1 MEVKKYAPVIIP
13 TLNRYEHFKRCLES
27 LEKCTGS
34 QYTEVYVGIDY
45 PPSEKYKEGWEK
57 ICEYLAS
64 KEKEHCFKKL
74 HVIKRAKNCG
84 VGHPRSNGNLLVSL
98 IKENY
103 ESYIFTEDDNEFSPN
118 YLEYINKCLQRF
130 KDDNRILKV
139 CGYNFVMDFPS
150 SYKNNFYFSKSGC
163 AWGTGSW
170 TEKQNKLAEYESFEK
185 LTNIIRDETLY
196 NLLLDRYP
204 RGITLIHSML
214 KLKKLHGDA
223 IWEIYCALEDKYFI
237 LPIVSKVRNFGNDGT
252 GVHSLKEDV
261 SQNKFYSEQTID
273 ESDTFDFTDDIFTY
287 EPVYLKRNNYKTK
300 ITLRNIY
307 KSLVV
312 VLDIWLLRKFN
323 YMPKLKY
330 I

>member
-103 ESYIFTEDDNEFSPN
+103 ESYIFTEDDNEFSPCFLDFMNKAIVKYKDNPKVFSVSGYNQAEFQVSTSDVIFVYDNSAWGQARWLNKEKPEAN
-118 YLEYINKCLQRF
+118 YLYKVLKKPSNVIKLW
-130 KDDNRILKV
+130 KAYPIL
-139 CGYNFVMDFPS
+139 
-150 SYKNNFYFSKSGC
+150 
-163 AWGTGSW
+163 
-170 TEKQNKLAEYESFEK
+170 
-185 LTNIIRDETLY
+185 
-196 NLLLDRYP
+196 
-204 RGITLIHSML
+204 L
-214 KLKKLHGDA
+214 KLSLSLIRRNKFYGDA
-223 IWEIYCALEDKYFI
+223 SHTVMCICEDKYQ
-237 LPIVSKVRNFGNDGT
+237 VRPSLSLARNWGNDGS
-252 GVHSLKEDV
+252 GLHSGV
-261 SQNKFYSEQTID
+261 SQKFSKQIISDKCFFEFPDVDVTRTYQLDKAVYENMMPQTCKKRMKIHFKILIDVLLMYSRILADNITNKQHANEQ
-273 ESDTFDFTDDIFTY
+273 
-287 EPVYLKRNNYKTK
+287 
-300 ITLRNIY
+300 
-307 KSLVV
+307 
-312 VLDIWLLRKFN
+312 
-323 YMPKLKY
+323 
-330 I
+330 